1 VDYRHNWG
9 EDRVY
14 FLDANGL
21 LVSLPASWTS
31 AVPEDP
37 FVAIAAGRSHFRYQD
52 LIELVKLT
60 EGLSRPLGNRSVK
73 EMTPRL

>member
-1 VDYRHNWG
+1 MDYCHNWG

-14 FLDANGL
+14 FLNANGL
-21 LVSLPASWTS
+21 LASLPASWTS
-31 AVPEDP
+31 AVPDDP

-60 EGLSRPLGNRSVK
+60 EGLSRASGNGSVK
-73 EMTPRL
+73 KITP

>member
-1 VDYRHNWG
+1 MDYRHNWG

-14 FLDANGL
+14 FLDVNGL

-31 AVPEDP
+31 GVPDDP

-60 EGLSRPLGNRSVK
+60 EGLSRALGNRSVK
-73 EMTPRL
+73 EITP

>member
-1 VDYRHNWG
+1 MDYRHNWG

-31 AVPEDP
+31 AVPDDP
-37 FVAIAAGRSHFRYQD
+37 FVAMAAGRSHFRYQD

-60 EGLSRPLGNRSVK
+60 EGLSRALGNRSVK
-73 EMTPRL
+73 AITP

>member
-14 FLDANGL
+14 FLNANGL
-21 LVSLPASWTS
+21 LDSLPAIWTS
-31 AVPEDP
+31 AIPDDP

-52 LIELVKLT
+52 LIELAKLT
-60 EGLSRPLGNRSVK
+60 EGLARASGNRNVK
-73 EMTPRL
+73 EITP